1 MKLNQSSNQ
10 TYTPQSIPRPLQSD
24 LVKLV
29 DVEALPP
36 PLPPP
41 LQQSGSPEVIH
52 ISLTE
57 ITGGY
62 VYDPVKSQ
70 QISQRLM
77 RVMDYIDKC
86 NEKHNQLMTQV
97 TDVRLYYQR
106 IMYS

>member
-36 PLPPP
+36 PL
-41 LQQSGSPEVIH
+41 QQSCSPEVIH

-77 RVMDYIDKC
+77 RVMNYIDKC